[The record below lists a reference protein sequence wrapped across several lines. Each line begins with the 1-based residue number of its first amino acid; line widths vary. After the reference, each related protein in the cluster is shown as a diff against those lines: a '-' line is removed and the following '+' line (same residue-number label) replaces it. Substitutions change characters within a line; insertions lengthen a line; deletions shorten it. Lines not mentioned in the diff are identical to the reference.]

1 MPIIFGLDHI
11 GKNDSLYC
19 VQQIMKNVC
28 KSLRGHTKIFNWLW
42 KEKYATVNKRRVKT
56 TPRCKKLLHLRK
68 KNLPKGQ

>member
-28 KSLRGHTKIFNWLW
+28 KSLRGHTKIFN
-42 KEKYATVNKRRVKT
+42 
-56 TPRCKKLLHLRK
+56 
-68 KNLPKGQ
+68 